1 MSAKEAAYN
10 HTEQLIDEANLLIRQ
25 NEKSRQ
31 IRKITKLYKYK
42 FGWSRSTAFLYIL
55 KSVPEIVK
63 EITEHGLKN
72 YNLTQLYAAMDKKQ
86 LSLVIK
92 RLEQIEKRNESAAIA
107 EEVESDR

>member
-10 HTEQLIDEANLLIRQ
+10 YTAQLIDEANLLIRQ

-55 KSVPEIVK
+55 KTLPELLTSISEDIMK
-63 EITEHGLKN
+63 H
-72 YNLTQLYAAMDKKQ
+72 YNLTRLYAAADKRQ

-92 RLEQIEKRNESAAIA
+92 RLEMIEKRNEQDKTR
-107 EEVESDR
+107 EEIEA